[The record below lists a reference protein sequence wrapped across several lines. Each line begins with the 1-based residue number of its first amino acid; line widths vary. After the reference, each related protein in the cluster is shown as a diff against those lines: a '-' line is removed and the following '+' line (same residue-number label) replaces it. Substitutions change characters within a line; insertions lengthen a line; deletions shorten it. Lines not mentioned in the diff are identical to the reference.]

1 MRLFVFCDIVLA
13 NQVLDRRQIM
23 AKGKN
28 NNRKNQGARTND
40 PQRNALLRARN
51 IISGKE
57 SNLEGL
63 DDVIAILE
71 QMGKHDLVA
80 TLKKHVERLGN
91 QTAGAIVVNEG
102 KADSPAQEALTINEG
117 PDLEEREHP
126 SDFKDNDWFRAYS
139 NEIRTLLT
147 NDANEDEKQITE
159 DDQGIH
165 APLKNGMVLHFVEQN
180 HVQVATQEDPKPED
194 FKILVAFAKEQKK
207 DIKLGD
213 QMSDKFREALVVA
226 CAQENISITNLP
238 AQYNELYNSHL
249 PAQSESEQQA
259 QKLNDNE
266 PQGRGDTSAEQQT
279 QNNAP
284 VAEPLVQ
291 PNAEA
296 QQTPTA
302 GAQTPVAATFV
313 AQSGQ
318 TKQTSAVD
326 DKDATIAQLQ
336 AKVAEL
342 NKQVSELT
350 DIATNRVA
358 DDDEDK
364 DTIDG
369 LRRQVRN
376 LTEDLEKSKKENEEL
391 QAQLAAQQPAGE
403 NTDLLEINNVVAQL
417 RNEVAQ
423 LKAQAKQA
431 QEDHQRT
438 LDALVKKD
446 DSITALREQ
455 LAEANKT
462 IEELKNNPAPQVQAQ
477 VAEAPEP
484 TVRNNAAAAAT
495 LASVV
500 QGLQNAAA
508 IREATANAVVPEQ
521 EAQNQEPKAQNQ
533 EPKAQNQEP
542 SVEYFVTPAEPAE
555 EGTPAPVEQVEQHTE
570 EGTPAPVGQVE
581 QHTELEA
588 KGHTEDEG
596 KQPEQV
602 EVQPAAPLPNQVIG
616 GNEEDDRDRQPS
628 YLSQINYNEAEDPN
642 DAGNGGAGNGG
653 NGGNG
658 GTPNGSGNNG
668 VKRKPWYKRW
678 KIWAAAAVATAVT
691 IWGAAKANLS
701 GASGDKK
708 QNKTE
713 KLANAPKSNVT
724 VTNNASKPQP
734 VAQPDTSVQV
744 VDSTNVDLQPAPV
757 QHDATDAPTTWQ
769 EGMKVNPRQFKNMY
783 EIVHAHD
790 STDGLWNR
798 MWMNASKYAE
808 TFSTSPDWLM
818 YGIQRLGAW
827 TNTLNKQMCDKHGGQ
842 WADANSGSFGY
853 IVGPLNQMIKC
864 DEELTSTTL
873 EQAKILLSAVDDYGY
888 LRKDVL
894 LQLDPNIAKYNSF
907 SADGRLRGTSRYYMT
922 GTNDDCNNSMNEFKK
937 GAAPRKAKV
946 KYVRPAK
953 EVVYEAPA
961 EEPRQD
967 MPAVDVEKRVDYTI
981 NTPVKA
987 PKEQISVNV
996 GASSNSSISMNAT
1009 DMSQRATDVA
1019 TGATSFEYATTKNTQ
1034 PMNKQELSESEKM
1047 ARKAAKGG
1055 VISEEEFLRV
1065 QRELDQGR

>member
-1 MRLFVFCDIVLA
+1 
-13 NQVLDRRQIM
+13 M

-28 NNRKNQGARTND
+28 NNGKNQGARAND

-91 QTAGAIVVNEG
+91 QTAGEIVVNEG
-102 KADSPAQEALTINEG
+102 KADNPAQEALTINEG

-126 SDFKDNDWFRAYS
+126 SDFKDNDWFKAYS

-249 PAQSESEQQA
+249 PAQPESEQQA

-266 PQGRGDTSAEQQT
+266 PQDRGDTSAEQQT

-403 NTDLLEINNVVAQL
+403 NADLLEINNVVAQL

-484 TVRNNAAAAAT
+484 TVRNNAAAATT

-500 QGLQNAAA
+500 QGLQTAAA
-508 IREATANAVVPEQ
+508 IREATANAVALEQ
-521 EAQNQEPKAQNQ
+521 EAQNQEPEAQNQ
-533 EPKAQNQEP
+533 EPEAVVVPEPETPVQEP
-542 SVEYFVTPAEPAE
+542 EAVVVPEPETPVQGPDFVTPE
-555 EGTPAPVEQVEQHTE
+555 EQHTSY
-570 EGTPAPVGQVE
+570 
-581 QHTELEA
+581 
-588 KGHTEDEG
+588 EDEVNYDG
-596 KQPEQV
+596 
-602 EVQPAAPLPNQVIG
+602 PNG
-616 GNEEDDRDRQPS
+616 GSD
-628 YLSQINYNEAEDPN
+628 
-642 DAGNGGAGNGG
+642 GNGGDSD
-653 NGGNG
+653 
-658 GTPNGSGNNG
+658 GTGGSGNNG
-668 VKRKPWYKRW
+668 GKHKPWYKRW
-678 KIWAAAAVATAVT
+678 QTWAVAAVATAVA
-691 IWGAAKANLS
+691 IWGAAKANLT

-724 VTNNASKPQP
+724 VTDNASKTQP

-757 QHDATDAPTTWQ
+757 QQDTTDAPTTWQ

-1065 QRELDQGR
+1065 KRELDQGR